1 MKHMT
6 KKLFVLL
13 LALAVALTAFGC
25 TTAPA
30 TDKEDNAT
38 TTTETTTTTTVA
50 PKRTPLSVAGIQGPT
65 GVGLANLMRSA
76 PNSEAI
82 EYSFMIASSPDEVV
96 GKFSS
101 GDVQVASVPTNLAA
115 KLYKKLGGDVQVLA
129 LNTAGVLYMLENGNK
144 VQSVADLRG
153 KTIYSTGEG
162 ANPEYVLRH
171 ILKKN
176 GIDPDKDVTIRF
188 LAENSELVAK
198 LATGEISLAMVPE
211 PAATTAMTKNPDLR
225 MAISMDAAWK
235 AVEPDSDMMMG
246 CVIAKKSF
254 VKENTEAVQAF
265 LAEYKTSIE
274 AVADVD
280 ATAKLCADFGII
292 AAEPIAKK
300 AIPRCNVVFVSGADM
315 KPAIHGYYE
324 ILFDADPTSIG
335 GAVPNDEFYFVSK

>member
-1 MKHMT
+1 MKHTT
-6 KKLFVLL
+6 KMLLTLL
-13 LALAVALTAFGC
+13 LTLAVAFTAFGC

-30 TDKEDNAT
+30 PEKGDDT
-38 TTTETTTTTTVA
+38 TPTTTVTEA
-50 PKRTPLSVAGIQGPT
+50 PKRTPLSIAGIQGPT
-65 GVGLANLMRSA
+65 GVGLANLMKSA
-76 PNSEAI
+76 PHSKAI
-82 EYSFMIASSPDEVV
+82 EYSFTIASSPDEVV
-96 GKFSS
+96 GKFSN
-101 GDVQVASVPTNLAA
+101 GDVQIASVPTNLAA
-115 KLYKKLGGDVQVLA
+115 KLSKKLGGDVQVLA

-144 VQSVADLRG
+144 VHSVADLRG

-176 GIDPDKDVTIRF
+176 GIDPDKDVTIEF

-235 AVEPDSDMMMG
+235 AVEPDSTMMMG

-254 VKENTEAVQAF
+254 VKANTDAVKAF
-265 LAEYKTSIE
+265 LAEYKTSVE

-280 ATAKLCADFGII
+280 ATAELCADFGII
-292 AAEPIAKK
+292 AAAPIAKK
-300 AIPRCNVVFVSGADM
+300 AIPRCNVVFVEGAAM

-324 ILFDADPTSIG
+324 ILFEADPTSIG
-335 GAVPNDEFYFVSK
+335 GAVPNDDFYFVP